1 MQLQNFPQSGCRAVP
16 DFPRAMEQILSQT
29 LAELGER
36 EFTFTLCFVSFQ
48 VRRVERWMSA
58 FRAEI
63 VALLLNCLFEDYLI
77 EKILSFYILTFS
89 AEEMTTDPKHSGL

>member
-1 MQLQNFPQSGCRAVP
+1 MTMQLQNFPQSGCRAVP

-48 VRRVERWMSA
+48 VRRVER
-58 FRAEI
+58 
-63 VALLLNCLFEDYLI
+63 
-77 EKILSFYILTFS
+77 
-89 AEEMTTDPKHSGL
+89 